1 MAKTGLPPSPKMH
14 HRILFYMKWRV
25 VAYNGPFVANGH
37 LIFFR
42 QLFSLLIGNIYCC
55 PLCFLLFNFGPH
67 SFNFL
72 FIYFSFIEVFSFQ
85 FSHSITIFHMFFFLN
100 FSPHS
105 FNFLF
110 CFYSFHRSFFGFQ
123 FHPSIKFFV
132 VFFLV

>member
-67 SFNFL
+67 SFNYL

-85 FSHSITIFHMFFFLN
+85 FSHSITIFHMFFFKILVLILSISY
-100 FSPHS
+100 FVFIPFIEVFLA
-105 FNFLF
+105 FNFILQSNFLLF
-110 CFYSFHRSFFGFQ
+110 FF
-123 FHPSIKFFV
+123 
-132 VFFLV
+132 